1 MKKNPQV
8 IEQRVDNELLIIPMV
23 DGVAQMKQV
32 CCLSE
37 SGAVIW
43 ELMAEKEDITEDEII
58 EGVALHYQISS
69 TDIREDIL
77 GFINMMAAQNIVI
90 REEIK

>member
-1 MKKNPQV
+1 MKKNSQI
-8 IEQRVDNELLIIPMV
+8 IEQQVDNELLIIPII

-37 SGAVIW
+37 SGAIIW
-43 ELMAEKEDITEDEII
+43 ELMSYQKDITEDELI
-58 EGVALHYQISS
+58 ESVALHYQISPA
-69 TDIREDIL
+69 TIREDVLELID
-77 GFINMMAAQNIVI
+77 MMIDQKIVI